1 MATVSI
7 IYWSGTGNT
16 EIMAE
21 AIKEGAESAG
31 VSVSI
36 KLVDNASID
45 DVKDANAV
53 ILGSPSTG
61 AEVLA
66 DEMEDFVSQMEKEG
80 IKNKIAGAFGS
91 HGWGS
96 GQWMRDFVKQL
107 KKNGFNVIGGGLTI
121 HLTPGDEEK
130 EQCRNYGKQIA
141 EKVK

>member
-53 ILGSPSTG
+53 ILGSPSMG

-91 HGWGS
+91 YDWGD
-96 GQWMRDFVKQL
+96 GQWMMDFVERL
-107 KKNGFNVIGGGLTI
+107 KKDGFGVVEDGLTI

-130 EQCRNYGKQIA
+130 EQCREYGKQIA

>member
-91 HGWGS
+91 YDWGD
-96 GQWMRDFVKQL
+96 GQWMMDFVERL
-107 KKNGFNVIGGGLTI
+107 KKDGFGVVEDGLTI

-130 EQCRNYGKQIA
+130 EQCREYGKQIA

>member
-53 ILGSPSTG
+53 ILGSPSMG

-66 DEMEDFVSQMEKEG
+66 DEMEDFVSQQVVRECNSSY
-80 IKNKIAGAFGS
+80 KNPSVF
-91 HGWGS
+91 
-96 GQWMRDFVKQL
+96 
-107 KKNGFNVIGGGLTI
+107 
-121 HLTPGDEEK
+121 
-130 EQCRNYGKQIA
+130 
-141 EKVK
+141 